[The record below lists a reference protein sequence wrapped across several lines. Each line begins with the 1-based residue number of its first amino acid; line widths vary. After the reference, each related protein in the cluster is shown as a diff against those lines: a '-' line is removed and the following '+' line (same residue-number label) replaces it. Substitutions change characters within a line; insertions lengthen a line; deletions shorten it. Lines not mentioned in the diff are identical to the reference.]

1 MSVPRQDKCGL
12 VDVPEEVAEMKI
24 RSKRYKESEKEI
36 DRANSYSLK
45 DAISI
50 LKKLRPPKFD
60 ASVDLHF
67 NINVDPKKSDQM
79 VRGTVVLPHG
89 TGKKVRVAVFCKGE
103 NEKLAREANA
113 DYVGGNDL
121 IDKVAGGF
129 LDFDCAIATPD
140 MMKDLSKLGK
150 ILGPRGLMPSP
161 KTGTVTNDIVKAV
174 EDVRKGKVEFR
185 TDKQSG
191 IHLSVGKLSFSE
203 DKLHENA
210 SRVIE
215 MVNETRPSS
224 VKGKFIKSLFISS
237 TMNCGFKLAI

>member
-1 MSVPRQDKCGL
+1 MN
-12 VDVPEEVAEMKI
+12 AH
-24 RSKRYKESEKEI
+24 SKRYRESEKEI
-36 DRANSYSLK
+36 DRAKTYSLN
-45 DAISI
+45 DAVSVM
-50 LKKLRPPKFD
+50 KKLRPPKFD
-60 ASVDLHF
+60 ASVELHF

-79 VRGTVVLPHG
+79 VRGTVLLPHG

-103 NEKLAREANA
+103 NEKLAKEANA
-113 DYVGGNDL
+113 DYVGGNEM

-161 KTGTVTNDIVKAV
+161 KTGTVTNDIVKAI

-185 TDKQSG
+185 VDKQGG
-191 IHLSVGKLSFSE
+191 IHLAIGKLSFAE
-203 DKLHENA
+203 GQICENA

-215 MVNETRPSS
+215 MVNEARPAS
-224 VKGKFIKSLFISS
+224 VKGKFIKSIFISS
-237 TMNCGFKLAI
+237 TMNCGLKLAN